1 MALPAEHLTADPQS
15 ETAKDE
21 HAVPNSEPATAKSP
35 LPAGDAAEATTSTPK
50 GWRFWVIFPTLMLVS
65 LLVAVEST
73 VTSTALPFIVHEIQ
87 AGELYVWF
95 VNAYFLTSAAFL
107 PLFGQLA
114 DIFGRRWVFI
124 AVVAIFTLG
133 SGISG
138 GANTATTLIAGRA
151 VQGIGGGGI
160 NLCIELVVSDLVP
173 LRERGNYMAMLFAF
187 FALGTAL
194 GPFVGGV
201 LVERSSWRWVFWI
214 NLPLGGIALISLLVF
229 MRVKYDRT
237 TAMSE
242 RLKRIDYIG
251 TLILVGAVTSVLIGL
266 SYGGTLYAWSD
277 ARIIVP
283 IVLGILGLFAF
294 HAYEAASWVKY
305 PTLPEQVFKKRT
317 PAAALFLAFLSF
329 ILMYWAIYF
338 LPVYFQAVLGAGST
352 QSGVWLLPT
361 VLVEVPLAVVGGA
374 LVTSTGRYRPLH
386 FFAFGVM
393 LLGFG
398 LFARFNRNT
407 TTAEWV
413 IVQMLPA
420 FGVGFMM
427 STNLPA
433 VQADLPE
440 EMMAA
445 ATAAFSFMRAYGSIW
460 GVAIPAAV
468 FNAQFAVD
476 SFRITDPAVRAQL
489 SDGKAYSFVTA
500 ALINGFAPE
509 TKDQVIDVFTRALR
523 VTWLASMAPAALGLA
538 LVFMEKEIVLRTEL
552 DTKFGLEDGQKNSD
566 IESDAVVAPASAEVT
581 PEKNGEERATSN

>member
-1 MALPAEHLTADPQS
+1 MSTS
-15 ETAKDE
+15 
-21 HAVPNSEPATAKSP
+21 
-35 LPAGDAAEATTSTPK
+35 AAEPVNAPTPK

-73 VTSTALPFIVHEIQ
+73 VTSTALPFIVHELD

-95 VNAYFLTSAAFL
+95 ANAYFLTSAAFL

-124 AVVAIFTLG
+124 SVVAIFTLG
-133 SGISG
+133 SGIAG
-138 GANTATTLIAGRA
+138 GSNTPVMLIAGRA

-173 LRERGNYMAMLFAF
+173 LRERGNYMALLFAF
-187 FALGTAL
+187 FALGTAM
-194 GPFVGGV
+194 GPFVGGI
-201 LVERSSWRWVFWI
+201 LVERSSWRWVFWL
-214 NLPLGGIALISLLVF
+214 NLPLGGVALISLISFL
-229 MRVKYDRT
+229 RVKYDRT

-251 TLILVGAVTSVLIGL
+251 TLILVGAVTSLLIGL

-283 IVLGILGLFAF
+283 LVVGILGLFLF
-294 HAYEAASWVKY
+294 HAYETASWVKY
-305 PTLPEQVFKKRT
+305 PTLPEQVFRRRT
-317 PAAALFLAFLSF
+317 PAAALLLAFLSF
-329 ILMYWAIYF
+329 MLLFWAIYF
-338 LPVYFQAVLGAGST
+338 LPVYFQAVLLAGST

-374 LVTSTGRYRPLH
+374 LVTKTGRYKPLH
-386 FFAFGVM
+386 LFAFGVM
-393 LLGFG
+393 TLGFG
-398 LFARFNRNT
+398 LFARFDRWT
-407 TTAEWV
+407 STAEWV

-440 EMMAA
+440 EQVAA

-468 FNAQFAVD
+468 FNARFAVEAY
-476 SFRITDPAVRAQL
+476 RITDEAVRNQL
-489 SDGKAYSFVTA
+489 SDGEAYSYVTA
-500 ALINGFAPE
+500 ALIGSFSPE
-509 TKDQVIDVFTRALR
+509 TRDQVVDVFTRALK
-523 VTWLASMAPAALGLA
+523 VTWLASIAPAALGFA
-538 LVFMEKEIVLRTEL
+538 LVFMEKEVVLRTEL
-552 DTKFGLEDGQKNSD
+552 DTKFGLEDGQKAGGSSD
-566 IESDAVVAPASAEVT
+566 VESDAAAVSGQVK
-581 PEKNGEERATSN
+581 EKTSST

>member
-1 MALPAEHLTADPQS
+1 MSTPIS
-15 ETAKDE
+15 
-21 HAVPNSEPATAKSP
+21 
-35 LPAGDAAEATTSTPK
+35 ATTSAQISLEQESDIAQHTTTTLSK
-50 GWRFWVIFPTLMLVS
+50 TGWRFWVIFPTLMLVS

-73 VTSTALPFIVHEIQ
+73 VTSTALPFIVHELN

-124 AVVAIFTLG
+124 SVVAIFTLG
-133 SGISG
+133 SGIAG
-138 GANTATTLIAGRA
+138 GSNTATMLIAGRA

-173 LRERGNYMAMLFAF
+173 LRERGNYMALLFAF
-187 FALGTAL
+187 FALGTAM

-201 LVERSSWRWVFWI
+201 LVERSSWRWVFWL
-214 NLPLGGIALISLLVF
+214 NLPLGGVALISLLIF
-229 MRVKYDRT
+229 LRVKYDRT

-283 IVLGILGLFAF
+283 LVLGILGLFVF
-294 HAYEAASWVKY
+294 HAYETASWVKY
-305 PTLPEQVFKKRT
+305 PTLPEQVFRRRT
-317 PAAALFLAFLSF
+317 PAAALLLAFLSF
-329 ILMYWAIYF
+329 MLLFWAIYF
-338 LPVYFQAVLGAGST
+338 LPVYFQAVLLAGST

-374 LVTSTGRYRPLH
+374 LVTKTGRYKPLH
-386 FFAFGVM
+386 LFAFGVM
-393 LLGFG
+393 TLGFG
-398 LFARFNRNT
+398 LFARFDRWT
-407 TTAEWV
+407 STAEWV

-440 EMMAA
+440 EQVAA

-468 FNAQFAVD
+468 FNARFAVEAY
-476 SFRITDPAVRAQL
+476 RITDEAVRDRL
-489 SDGKAYSFVTA
+489 SDGEAYSYVTA
-500 ALINGFAPE
+500 ALIGTFTPE
-509 TKDQVIDVFTRALR
+509 TRDQVVDVFTRALK
-523 VTWLASMAPAALGLA
+523 VTWLASIAPAALGFA
-538 LVFMEKEIVLRTEL
+538 LVFMEKEVVLRTEL
-552 DTKFGLEDGQKNSD
+552 DTKFGLEDGQKGGSGGAGSSD
-566 IESDAVVAPASAEVT
+566 VESDAAAGPVQVKEKTTSSA
-581 PEKNGEERATSN
+581 